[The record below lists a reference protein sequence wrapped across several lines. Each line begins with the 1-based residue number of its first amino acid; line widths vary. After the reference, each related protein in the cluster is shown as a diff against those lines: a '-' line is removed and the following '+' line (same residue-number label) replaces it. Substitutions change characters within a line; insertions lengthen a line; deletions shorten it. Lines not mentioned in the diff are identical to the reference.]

1 NGGVYSPTSPYSYGE
16 PPILTTTNALGRPTA
31 TTATTITVGIP
42 RSATALS
49 SSQSPTS
56 ATATS
61 NPLSVITSSPTESS
75 YTRAEIQTI
84 AESLLAHVSFG
95 PYHLACSPVPSSQL
109 RQHMGNHNTN
119 TASSTSTSSS
129 STGYYINPSSTSSSS
144 AQIYYPPTLS
154 TSNSAATLYQPAS
167 SSSTSQH
174 STTTSNLTK
183 SLLLGP
189 SARRQFEGKEGG
201 RANRENHHPRAK
213 FSIGG
218 ASGGGYTSGEGAG
231 ERGRG
236 LGRKS
241 VGGASGSSMGIRT
254 SSRRE

>member
-1 NGGVYSPTSPYSYGE
+1 
-16 PPILTTTNALGRPTA
+16 
-31 TTATTITVGIP
+31 
-42 RSATALS
+42 
-49 SSQSPTS
+49 
-56 ATATS
+56 
-61 NPLSVITSSPTESS
+61 
-75 YTRAEIQTI
+75 
-84 AESLLAHVSFG
+84 
-95 PYHLACSPVPSSQL
+95 
-109 RQHMGNHNTN
+109 MGNHNTN
-119 TASSTSTSSS
+119 TASTTSSS

-144 AQIYYPPTLS
+144 AQIYHPPTLS

-174 STTTSNLTK
+174 STTSNLTK

-218 ASGGGYTSGEGAG
+218 PGGGGYTSGEG

-241 VGGASGSSMGIRT
+241 VGGASGSSMGMRT
-254 SSRRE
+254 SSRREVIYPREDETMTMLEEDAGTPSFTAEAGEATPRFTSSIRAGREESERERGRSRAIRRGSGGAHALEMDEGESAWLRVEEREDRSRRGRTGAVKVLN